1 MTYHNKTD
9 VLYSNVYYDRVLGL
23 IRSDVSELPDE
34 DDGNIPEEEQ
44 NENNV
49 EDPDDLHEIKVD
61 DDLNEPNPDPEPKP
75 KTTQDPGE
83 PEASES

>member
-34 DDGNIPEEEQ
+34 DGGNIPEEEQ

>member
-23 IRSDVSELPDE
+23 IRSDVSALPDE
-34 DDGNIPEEEQ
+34 DAASIPEEEP
-44 NENNV
+44 NENKV

-61 DDLNEPNPDPEPKP
+61 DDLNEPNPDPEPKIKP
-75 KTTQDPGE
+75 SQDPDK
-83 PEASES
+83 PQPSE